1 MPYGRRAVGSG
12 RDVGSFTMRPRQK
25 LSDDVADMRGMQK
38 AMVWIVGGL
47 GSLGFVGKVLHWF

>member
-1 MPYGRRAVGSG
+1 
-12 RDVGSFTMRPRQK
+12 MRPRQK